1 MDESTV
7 AATFCATLVDEWAR
21 GGVTDAVVAPGSRST
36 PVTVALARHPRI
48 RVHVHLDERS
58 AGFMALGLGL
68 ATGRPAV
75 VVTTSG
81 TAAVELHPAVVEADL
96 AGVPLLVCTTDRPP
110 ELHGVGAPQTVDQ
123 AALYGRSVR
132 SMVEPGVPRADAAWS
147 WRSLAARAV
156 LDAMGPRPG
165 PVHLNLAFSEPLLA
179 DPGPLPAGRQVG
191 APWHQR
197 AENPPPLSV
206 LDDLRGLR
214 GVIVAGRGSEPAVV
228 RPLAEAYG
236 WPVLA
241 DPLGGCRTPGPTT
254 IAAFD
259 LLARTSGWAESHRP
273 ETVVRIGAPPAS
285 KALAAWLRDVPI
297 QVAVDPT
304 GAFADP
310 DRLATHLVTGHLA
323 GDNQAPA
330 PASWLGSWRQADDAV
345 QAVLAAELTGSLD
358 DPTVARSVVGS
369 LPPGSDLL
377 VASSMPIRDVEWFG
391 GTTEARVLA
400 NRGANGIDGVV
411 STAVGVALAGRPTVA
426 LVGDLAFLHDTNALL
441 GAVARGLSLT
451 VVVVDNDGGAI
462 FSFLP
467 QASAMDADEFERL
480 FGTPH
485 GLDLVALAAA
495 HGVDAAP
502 VDSIADL
509 AAVVADP
516 QPGIRVRVVRTDRHA
531 NVAVHQRLYDR
542 VAEALA
548 ELA

>member
-1 MDESTV
+1 VDESPV

-36 PVTVALARHPRI
+36 PMTVALARDTRI
-48 RVHVHLDERS
+48 RVHVQVDERA

-96 AGVPLLVCTTDRPP
+96 AGVPLLACTTDRPP
-110 ELHGVGAPQTVDQ
+110 ELHGVGAPQTVEQ
-123 AALYGRSVR
+123 VGLYAGAVR
-132 SMVEPGVPRADAAWS
+132 ARVEPGVPRPDAAWS

-156 LDAMGPRPG
+156 LDAIGPRPG
-165 PVHLNLAFSEPLLA
+165 PVHLNLAFTEPLLA
-179 DPGPLPAGRQVG
+179 TPGPLPTGRAGG
-191 APWHQR
+191 GPWHQ
-197 AENPPPLSV
+197 AVPNPPTMSV
-206 LDDLRGLR
+206 LEDLRGLR

-236 WPVLA
+236 WPVFA
-241 DPLGGCRTPGPTT
+241 DPLGGCRVPGATT

-259 LLARTSGWAESHRP
+259 LLVRTPAWAEAHRP
-273 ETVVRIGAPPAS
+273 EAVVRIGAPPAS
-285 KALAAWLRDVPI
+285 KALAAWLREVPI
-297 QVAVDPT
+297 QVVVDPT
-304 GAFADP
+304 GTFADP
-310 DRLATHLVTGHLA
+310 DRGATHVVVGWLA
-323 GDNQAPA
+323 GDDRAPA
-330 PASWLGSWRQADDAV
+330 APEWLAAWRAADDGA
-345 QAVLAAELTGSLD
+345 QAVLDAELAEALA
-358 DPTVARSVVGS
+358 DPTVARAVVGA
-369 LPPGSDLL
+369 LPDGTDLV
-377 VASSMPIRDVEWFG
+377 VASSMPVRDVEWFG
-391 GTTEARVLA
+391 GTTAARVLA

-441 GAVARGLSLT
+441 GAADRDLSLT

-467 QASAMDADEFERL
+467 QAAALEAGEFEQL

-485 GLDLVALAAA
+485 GLDLVAVAAA

-502 VDSIADL
+502 VESIADL
-509 AAVVADP
+509 ASVVASP
-516 QPGIRVRVVRTDRHA
+516 EPGIRVRVVRTDRQA
-531 NVAVHQRLYDR
+531 NVAVHERLYDR
-542 VAEALA
+542 VAQVLGD
-548 ELA
+548 L

>member
-1 MDESTV
+1 MDESTA

-21 GGVTDAVVAPGSRST
+21 CGLTDAVVAPGSRST
-36 PVTVALARHPRI
+36 PLTVALARDDRV
-48 RVHVHLDERS
+48 RVHVQVDERA
-58 AGFMALGLGL
+58 AGFMALGLGV
-68 ATGRPAV
+68 ATGRPAP

-96 AGVPLLVCTTDRPP
+96 AGVPLLACTTDRPP
-110 ELHGVGAPQTVDQ
+110 ELHGVGAPQTVEQ
-123 AALYGRSVR
+123 AGLYGRAVR
-132 SMVEPGVPRADAAWS
+132 AAVEPGVPRGETAWA

-156 LDAMGPRPG
+156 LDATGIRPG

-179 DPGPLPAGRQVG
+179 EPGALPLGRDGG
-191 APWHQR
+191 APWHQM
-197 AENPPPLSV
+197 APVPPPRNV
-206 LDDLRGLR
+206 LEELRGRR

-241 DPLGGCRTPGPTT
+241 DPLGGCRTAGPTT

-259 LLARTSGWAESHRP
+259 LLARTPGWADSHRP
-273 ETVVRIGAPPAS
+273 EAVVRIGAPPAS
-285 KALAAWLRDVPI
+285 KALVAWLCDVPI
-297 QVAVDPT
+297 HVVVDPA

-310 DRLATHLVTGHLA
+310 DRLATHLVAGFLA

-330 PASWLGSWRQADDAV
+330 PSAWLAAWREADDAV
-345 QAVLAAELTGSLD
+345 QAVLDDELSGALD
-358 DPTVARSVVGS
+358 DPTVARTVLGA
-369 LPPGSDLL
+369 LPDGSDLV
-377 VASSMPIRDVEWFG
+377 VASSMPVRDVEWFG
-391 GTTEARVLA
+391 GTTGGRVLA

-441 GAVARGLSLT
+441 GAAVRDLSLT

-467 QASAMDADEFERL
+467 QASAMEPGEFERL

-485 GLDLVALAAA
+485 GLDLVAVAAA

-502 VDSIADL
+502 VESVADL
-509 AAVVADP
+509 AAVVASP
-516 QPGIRVRVVRTDRHA
+516 ERGIRVRVVRTDRQA

-548 ELA
+548 DL